1 MQVINESL
9 KTENKDLLPQI
20 LMRIFSV
27 CKADPNFPLKEQINS
42 IERDMS
48 GLQKKINH
56 QNELLEQTL
65 NLRDDLSN
73 RLQSLRQ
80 SNFELKSRLLEELG
94 SDI

>member
-1 MQVINESL
+1 MEVISESL
-9 KTENKDLLPQI
+9 QYEKADLLPQI

-27 CKADPNFPLKEQINS
+27 CKADPNFPLKGQIAS
-42 IERDMS
+42 IEGES
-48 GLQKKINH
+48 IQLQKKINH
-56 QNELLEQTL
+56 QNELLGQTM